1 MRILL
6 LKTSGNTKANPG
18 PKKQSCLNP
27 FYRNLNGLE
36 DHDFI
41 KLPLIESY
49 ILTKNFDIM
58 RLCETSLDSS
68 IPNDDSR
75 INKQI
80 MMMIMMMMMMMMMT
94 IKLQD

>member
-6 LKTSGNTKANPG
+6 LIRSGNIKANPG

-36 DHDFI
+36 DYDFI
-41 KLPLIESY
+41 KLSLMESY
-49 ILTKNFDIM
+49 IQTKNFDIM

-68 IPNDDSR
+68 IPNYDSR
-75 INKQI
+75 ISKQN
-80 MMMIMMMMMMMMMT
+80 MMMIMMMMMT